1 MALEHLITESEW
13 NWLVKLT
20 KKQSPWKQRDLCLL
34 AFFVGS
40 PCTILELNKITISDV
55 LSGDM
60 INKKFT
66 IRGDKALNGEYRIMY
81 INQDLA
87 KLLRN
92 YIKSMDNVYENECLF
107 RTLKGEAF
115 AITTLKGKQRVDS
128 LTRHILNLL
137 RESGIEQPSAKSG
150 RRTFA
155 VEAHKKGNHVS
166 VIHHLLGNKML
177 ETTERLINSDPLTMG
192 EVSINA
198 Y

>member
-1 MALEHLITESEW
+1 MALEHLITKKGRD
-13 NWLVKLT
+13 WLFKITKLD
-20 KKQSPWKQRDLCLL
+20 SPWYFRDWCLL
-34 AFFVGS
+34 AFFMGS

-55 LSGDM
+55 LSGDI

-81 INQDLA
+81 INEDLT

-92 YIKSMDNVYENECLF
+92 YIKSMANVYENELLF
-107 RTLKGEAF
+107 RTLKGEGF
-115 AITTLKGKQRVDS
+115 AITKVKGKERADS
-128 LTRHILNLL
+128 LTRHILDLL

-155 VEAHKKGNHVS
+155 TTAYRNGIHVS

-177 ETTERLINSDPLTMG
+177 KTTERLINSDPLTMG